1 MEIVIIVL
9 LVVVIGATLLLY
21 LRLQSQVRA
30 LQTLSSQ
37 LDSGLETKHRAMLVD
52 MHSGLTQHGDRIG
65 GHLTESG
72 ERLTANLRDTAT
84 GVTATSQAFDQL
96 LAKHASGPPDPKAKP
111 FEIDPYV

>member
-1 MEIVIIVL
+1 MDE
-9 LVVVIGATLLLY
+9 
-21 LRLQSQVRA
+21 VR
-30 LQTLSSQ
+30 QTTAVADQ
-37 LDSGLETKHRAMLVD
+37 LTERVHKV
-52 MHSGLTQHGDRIG
+52 
-65 GHLTESG
+65 TESG